1 MKPDWNVPY
10 ILTFPLTLPHK
21 VYPLAREKKSPK
33 SSIVVLFTTS
43 LVLQLPT
50 KWANRM
56 GLQKTRLLLTQN
68 TARHFGVFLHMFVL
82 RQIPPPWVDF

>member
-10 ILTFPLTLPHK
+10 ILTHFPSTLPHK

-33 SSIVVLFTTS
+33 SSIVILFTT
-43 LVLQLPT
+43 LPGPQLPP

-68 TARHFGVFLHMFVL
+68 TARHFGVFCICLF
-82 RQIPPPWVDF
+82 